1 MAAINFIGGEKGGV
15 GKSVVARLLAQY
27 HIDRHLPFIGYDTDR
42 SHGSLLRFYG
52 DFAAP
57 TIIDD
62 YASLDQIVAA
72 IGERPDRHVVVD
84 LAAQTFPPLTRWIAD
99 SGVIEVLAEMQTPV
113 RYWHVMDDSVDS
125 VDMLTKLVAT
135 FGPSVSYV
143 VVLNQGRGSGF
154 TGFTASQ
161 ARKDALAQHAA
172 IIQLRGLHDG
182 TMSKIDRG
190 NTNFWAAASGQ
201 GAPGHALGILE
212 RHRVRLWLQKTYE
225 DFDRII
231 APATMAAGAA
241 SAG

>member
-15 GKSVVARLLAQY
+15 GKSVVSRLLAQY

-52 DFAAP
+52 DFAAS
-57 TIIDD
+57 TVIDD

-84 LAAQTFPPLTRWIAD
+84 LAAQTFPALTRWIAD
-99 SGVIEVLAEMQTPV
+99 SGVIEVLTEMQTPV

-125 VDMLTKLVAT
+125 VDMLTKLVQT
-135 FGPSVSYV
+135 FGNSVSYV

-154 TGFTASQ
+154 LGFTASQ
-161 ARKDALAQHAA
+161 ARKDALANGAQ

-190 NTNFWAAASGQ
+190 NTNFWAAASGTP
-201 GAPGHALGILE
+201 APGHALGILE

-231 APATMAAGAA
+231 APATLTTA
-241 SAG
+241 SI